1 MIESSIKGYAVT
13 SHTSRCVSI
22 IKTGTMVKIDQ
33 ICDIQRNNRTVWT
46 IAIHPNDPSLV
57 ATGNMGGIAS
67 VYKDLVSFCTR

>member
-1 MIESSIKGYAVT
+1 MEK
-13 SHTSRCVSI
+13 
-22 IKTGTMVKIDQ
+22 

-67 VYKDLVSFCTR
+67 VFKDLVSIYLTSSRLKGRNVKETLFPTLATLRNGR